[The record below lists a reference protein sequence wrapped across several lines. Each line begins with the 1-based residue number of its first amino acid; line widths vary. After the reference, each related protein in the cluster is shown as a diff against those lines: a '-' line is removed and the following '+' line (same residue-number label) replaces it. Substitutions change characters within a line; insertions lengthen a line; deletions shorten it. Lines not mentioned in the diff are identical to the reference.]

1 MLNVSVLTERRGG
14 GGERWRRSSSVS
26 QLANVPGTERER
38 ERGKKFL
45 LGDSVRSH
53 STRETRFASRSN
65 ERISTFA
72 SSILLEYLISLRKY
86 MNEGENPIHRFI
98 VPWNFIQQS
107 SLLPIDE
114 KREKNTNEWISER
127 ANVYF
132 FERRRNASELERSN
146 DDNWFMIRRRLTRN
160 ADGRATSWKCSV
172 ETMINHWPVIPV
184 IGGKLFHG

>member
-1 MLNVSVLTERRGG
+1 MTSLLVGIAISK
-14 GGERWRRSSSVS
+14 RSR
-26 QLANVPGTERER
+26 NRERER

-98 VPWNFIQQS
+98 VP
-107 SLLPIDE
+107 
-114 KREKNTNEWISER
+114 
-127 ANVYF
+127 
-132 FERRRNASELERSN
+132 
-146 DDNWFMIRRRLTRN
+146 
-160 ADGRATSWKCSV
+160 
-172 ETMINHWPVIPV
+172 
-184 IGGKLFHG
+184 

>member
-1 MLNVSVLTERRGG
+1 MLNVSVSYEERRGG
-14 GGERWRRSSSVS
+14 RAMTSLLVGIAISKRSR
-26 QLANVPGTERER
+26 NRERER

-72 SSILLEYLISLRKY
+72 SSILLDYLISLRKY

-127 ANVYF
+127 GTFAFSKEEGMLVNW
-132 FERRRNASELERSN
+132 SE
-146 DDNWFMIRRRLTRN
+146 
-160 ADGRATSWKCSV
+160 A
-172 ETMINHWPVIPV
+172 TMITDLWSDAGWHVTRTDEPRVENARSKRW
-184 IGGKLFHG
+184 

>member
-1 MLNVSVLTERRGG
+1 MLNVSVLTERGG

-72 SSILLEYLISLRKY
+72 SSILLKYLISLRKY

-107 SLLPIDE
+107 LLLPIDE

-127 ANVYF
+127 GTFTFSKEEGILVNW
-132 FERRRNASELERSN
+132 SE
-146 DDNWFMIRRRLTRN
+146 
-160 ADGRATSWKCSV
+160 A
-172 ETMINHWPVIPV
+172 TMITDLWSTPVDT
-184 IGGKLFHG
+184 